1 MKFGLLGYNSTYE
14 HRNMETIVFSDNKTI
29 LEYDVLLVDLKNIF
43 IEYQSYYEYNGLPR
57 LTEHDSMRLKKDLS
71 RRKSEINE
79 FLESG
84 KCIIVFDGN
93 DDCVY
98 CYTGEKNTSG
108 TGKNTRITHIVEEVR
123 STSLLPI
130 KLHPTDLMGNAIQFN
145 NKKVGEILKKYTDY
159 FEYRTTYEKISN
171 ESILMTIKGTKKS
184 ISYYE
189 KVGNG
194 LLIFAPD
201 LIFNGV
207 NKNKEAILEKKY
219 YNDLANL
226 NEILVECKVD
236 LPLYSQKYML
246 PNEETM
252 INDVKKAEYKL
263 EKLLTEIENKKK
275 ILLEAQRE
283 KIFFTGSGTPLEMN
297 CVEQL
302 KKIGFS
308 IEKYDP
314 NSVEEDIIIK
324 YKEKVAVVEV
334 KGISGSAT
342 EKHTSQIVKWKS
354 EYHIENDVLPKGIL
368 LVNAF
373 NERNLEDRQ
382 EYFPTQMLKYAT
394 HQEICLLTTT
404 QLYNIKEYLKINPTE
419 TERIINE
426 IFNTH
431 GLYKG
436 FEEWQTNI
444 KKRVNLDD

>member
-207 NKNKEAILEKKY
+207 NKNKEAILEK
-219 YNDLANL
+219 N
-226 NEILVECKVD
+226 II
-236 LPLYSQKYML
+236 
-246 PNEETM
+246 M
-252 INDVKKAEYKL
+252 IW
-263 EKLLTEIENKKK
+263 
-275 ILLEAQRE
+275 
-283 KIFFTGSGTPLEMN
+283 
-297 CVEQL
+297 
-302 KKIGFS
+302 
-308 IEKYDP
+308 
-314 NSVEEDIIIK
+314 
-324 YKEKVAVVEV
+324 
-334 KGISGSAT
+334 
-342 EKHTSQIVKWKS
+342 QI
-354 EYHIENDVLPKGIL
+354 
-368 LVNAF
+368 
-373 NERNLEDRQ
+373 
-382 EYFPTQMLKYAT
+382 
-394 HQEICLLTTT
+394 
-404 QLYNIKEYLKINPTE
+404 
-419 TERIINE
+419 
-426 IFNTH
+426 
-431 GLYKG
+431 
-436 FEEWQTNI
+436 
-444 KKRVNLDD
+444 